1 MGTDLSFWTFPQI
14 RLSLCVF
21 VPSKY
26 RLECFRRSFYMKR
39 RSARPFMVEVKSTR
53 GGRAS
58 LTSPDTRTRPDAGL
72 WPELAQAAV
81 APPQPS
87 PKPDVPAPSAQ
98 RPEQKEPPARR
109 VLPSLVPMFEVP
121 VEPEPEPV
129 AAPARRTRRERAPAV
144 AQAARA
150 EAVVEPAPQAPPVAP
165 RPEPA
170 VAASALRVPPA
181 AAGEDPSPRPT
192 TWRRTK
198 ELRLGERWK
207 RRLPHYAR

>member
-98 RPEQKEPPARR
+98 RLEQKEPPARR

-121 VEPEPEPV
+121 VEPEPV